1 MTPDAVLHRY
11 QQVVSAPVVDT
22 AALLRLISTD
32 ADLLNR
38 WVTSLGTRVEP
49 EAISRAMHHLAPD
62 SLAAMARAQV
72 WSVVPL
78 GNAARLGFDQWR
90 GVLLASCVAESLVRE
105 VGYPYPDAARL
116 RSLNRSNITAPVQPR
131 ATPRCCLVWTVQLST
146 ASSTPAS
153 AVAQL

>member
-22 AALLRLISTD
+22 ATLFRLIATD

-38 WVTSLGTRVEP
+38 WVASLGTRVEP
-49 EAISRAMHHLAPD
+49 EAIVRAMHRLAPD

-78 GNAARLGFDQWR
+78 GNAVRLGFDQWR
-90 GVLLASCVAESLVRE
+90 GVLLASCVAETLVRE
-105 VGYPYPDAARL
+105 VGYPFPDAARL
-116 RSLNRSNITAPVQPR
+116 RTL
-131 ATPRCCLVWTVQLST
+131 L
-146 ASSTPAS
+146 ASSGVHKSLRNPLIRRLFALNVWREG
-153 AVAQL
+153 A